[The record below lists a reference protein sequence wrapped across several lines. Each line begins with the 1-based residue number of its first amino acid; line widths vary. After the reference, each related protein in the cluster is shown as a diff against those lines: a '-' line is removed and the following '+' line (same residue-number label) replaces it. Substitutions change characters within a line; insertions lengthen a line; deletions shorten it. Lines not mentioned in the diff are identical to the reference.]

1 MKRNI
6 GIFLAVIGVFIG
18 RSVSRRGDAEL
29 QLIVISLALLCV
41 LFFGLY
47 VYKKYHNYLLPLGCL
62 LLILWFPA
70 FEVVHNTVKT
80 PNAEF
85 WAVFSTLLF
94 VFFGA
99 FGCMFTGAHQIAPQN
114 ISHKEWKY
122 WMLTLAGFWIVCCGG
137 LAALTFL

>member
-6 GIFLAVIGVFIG
+6 SIFLAVIGVFIG

-85 WAVFSTLLF
+85 WAVLAHCSLCFLGLSDVCLPAHIRSHRKIYLIKN
-94 VFFGA
+94 GNI
-99 FGCMFTGAHQIAPQN
+99 GC
-114 ISHKEWKY
+114 
-122 WMLTLAGFWIVCCGG
+122 
-137 LAALTFL
+137 